1 MDEHNRILTKRLLPV
16 ALFFFAFATVM
27 SVLILY
33 MGNTALKH
41 QQFTLSLNKDME
53 LNGISQDD
61 PQLIMYLKEVALFP
75 AIETHHKPLE
85 SQEVIPPDT
94 DYVLK
99 LLNYKKNGLFVEAGA
114 YSDGKTSKTEALER
128 KFNWKGLLVQPD
140 PRHYFNL
147 RRHNRAKSQC
157 IHACLSPMPYPR
169 EVTLH
174 NENDVKINDIHSNSM
189 DNPDWLVIRVKCF
202 PLYSLLLAM
211 NSTSV
216 DYLSLATGGT
226 ELQVLETLPFD
237 RVTVGVIG
245 VHLQENDPDL
255 GIIKKFLAS
264 KKYQFMDKF
273 NSTYI
278 FMLNRVKI

>member
-1 MDEHNRILTKRLLPV
+1 MVVK
-16 ALFFFAFATVM
+16 AM
-27 SVLILY
+27 Q
-33 MGNTALKH
+33 K
-41 QQFTLSLNKDME
+41 
-53 LNGISQDD
+53 
-61 PQLIMYLKEVALFP
+61 YLK
-75 AIETHHKPLE
+75 
-85 SQEVIPPDT
+85 
-94 DYVLK
+94 
-99 LLNYKKNGLFVEAGA
+99 
-114 YSDGKTSKTEALER
+114 
-128 KFNWKGLLVQPD
+128 
-140 PRHYFNL
+140 
-147 RRHNRAKSQC
+147 
-157 IHACLSPMPYPR
+157 
-169 EVTLH
+169 VTLH

-211 NSTSV
+211 NSSSV
-216 DYLSLATGGT
+216 DYLSLAMGGT

-237 RVTVGVIG
+237 RVSVAVIG